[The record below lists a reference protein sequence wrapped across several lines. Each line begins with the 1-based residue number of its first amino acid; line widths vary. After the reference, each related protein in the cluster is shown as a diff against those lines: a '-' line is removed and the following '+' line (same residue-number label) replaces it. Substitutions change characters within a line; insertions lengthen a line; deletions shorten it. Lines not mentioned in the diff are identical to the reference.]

1 MKGFIYMNTATFS
14 SKGAK
19 GEADKFY
26 AFPGEPYRDIGY
38 HEVITDKTDPNYL
51 MFKLDPNNGRIA
63 ALHNPNHGKWDYQD
77 VNNNGQF
84 DMVHTDVTNG
94 GATKVYKPDGTQ
106 LPSPT
111 YVPVEYYEGCTLP
124 DPAKAIKGNCS
135 EPHEP
140 YLNMI
145 YPADSSHPY
154 AALAQYISGNIS
166 SYNGSK
172 VKIGWEPDATQT
184 RLAKTATNSSMTAVT
199 NCVTDQNNCTSNSYD
214 MTGPLT
220 QLQQFGPIL
229 EGVLY
234 VEGDYDSEGNAT
246 YYGSVLV
253 QGNCCGAGTP
263 SVYFDESLVTGDF
276 KSKFPTFPRV
286 YISSYTTENQ

>member
-1 MKGFIYMNTATFS
+1 MKGFIYLNATEFS

-19 GEADKFY
+19 GEMDKYY
-26 AFPGEPYRDIGY
+26 AFPGEPYRDVGF
-38 HEVITDKTDPNYL
+38 HKVITDSTDPDYL
-51 MFKLDPNNGRIA
+51 KFRRDSISGRIA
-63 ALHNPNHGKWDYQD
+63 APDNPNNGKWDYQEIND
-77 VNNNGQF
+77 NGVF
-84 DMVHTDVTNG
+84 DYYLTDVTQG
-94 GATKVYKPDGTQ
+94 GAVTVKKPDGTN

-111 YVPVEYYEGCTLP
+111 YVPVEYYEGCTVP
-124 DPAKAIKGNCS
+124 NFVTGTAGNCS

-145 YPADSSHPY
+145 YPADPDHQY
-154 AALAQYISGNIS
+154 AALAPYITGNVGSYSGS
-166 SYNGSK
+166 T
-172 VKIGWEPDATQT
+172 VKIGWEPDGSQT
-184 RLAKTATNSSMTAVT
+184 RLAKVATDKTMTAVT
-199 NCVTDQNNCTSNSYD
+199 NCLTDQLNCTSNSYD

-220 QLQQFGPIL
+220 LLQAKGPIL

-234 VEGDYDSEGNAT
+234 VEGDYNSEGNAT

-276 KSKFPTFPRV
+276 KSKFPDFPRV